1 MNIIAVDDEKLALR
15 DLTQILELVLPE
27 ASVSGFRTP
36 QEALAHAWAV
46 PVDIA
51 FLDVEMKGMNGL
63 ELAKQL
69 KDIRGRT
76 NIVFATGFSQYAVDA
91 FSVCASDYILKPVEP
106 EAIRR
111 ALERLRSPVHEAGHG
126 LRGQCFGNFE
136 VFHQGKPVE
145 FSRSKAKELF
155 AYLIHRHGA
164 GCTTRELCAVLFE
177 DKAYSLSLSKQMQV
191 IISSMTHS
199 LEKVGSRNV
208 IIKTYN
214 SIAVDMIKLD
224 CDFYRFLAWD
234 PEAVNAYSGEYM
246 ANYGW
251 AEFMVGYL
259 DSKVR

>member
-1 MNIIAVDDEKLALR
+1 M
-15 DLTQILELVLPE
+15 
-27 ASVSGFRTP
+27 
-36 QEALAHAWAV
+36 
-46 PVDIA
+46 
-51 FLDVEMKGMNGL
+51 
-63 ELAKQL
+63 
-69 KDIRGRT
+69 
-76 NIVFATGFSQYAVDA
+76 
-91 FSVCASDYILKPVEP
+91 
-106 EAIRR
+106 
-111 ALERLRSPVHEAGHG
+111 
-126 LRGQCFGNFE
+126 
-136 VFHQGKPVE
+136 E

-155 AYLIHRHGA
+155 AYLIHKHGA